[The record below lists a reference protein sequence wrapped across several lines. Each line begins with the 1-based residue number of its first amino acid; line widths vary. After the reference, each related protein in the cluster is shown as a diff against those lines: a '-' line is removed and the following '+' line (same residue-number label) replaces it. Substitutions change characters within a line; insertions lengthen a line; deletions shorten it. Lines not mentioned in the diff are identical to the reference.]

1 MRKEDATLEEV
12 FECLKA
18 GGRAFIGG
26 DRAEVWTEVELEDT
40 HSLRFN
46 LRFRL
51 SGEVAR
57 ITSTNIG
64 PVWTIETKE
73 LGYYDITPQLKHTG
87 CYIVHAPAEGG
98 GNAGMMLSDCISHKD
113 FLGYVWGNPDR
124 EGVLNDREGVLN
136 DCPVMWRKKSGQLY
150 RSTEPGVPKEIC
162 KAVRFKKE
170 VK

>member
-26 DRAEVWTEVELEDT
+26 DRAEVWSEVELEDT
-40 HSLRFN
+40 HSLRSN

-51 SGEVAR
+51 SGEAAR

-87 CYIVHAPAEGG
+87 CYIVYAPAEGG

-113 FLGYVWGNPDR
+113 FLGYVWENSDG
-124 EGVLNDREGVLN
+124 EGFLNDG
-136 DCPVMWRKKSGQLY
+136 PVMWRGKSDRGY
-150 RSTEPGVPKEIC
+150 RSNGKGRTLEVC